1 MLQTCASVEH
11 AFQVE
16 KKKSRTSSLRINNRK
31 CCNYIIIFKKKTY
44 LKIFNPLLQGQGS
57 LLFRCLRLNY
67 CIYFHKYL
75 THVFQCVFFKAWHV
89 RSQDSFYC
97 WKYATRCHVNR
108 TCWCF
113 FFFCQLF
120 KFSIHSCTCYNIIL
134 FSAFLEYTNIRK
146 T

>member
-16 KKKSRTSSLRINNRK
+16 RKKSRTSSLRINNRK
-31 CCNYIIIFKKKTY
+31 CCNYIIIFKKTY

-113 FFFCQLF
+113 FFFFFFVNCL
-120 KFSIHSCTCYNIIL
+120 N
-134 FSAFLEYTNIRK
+134 FLSTVVHVITLYCFLRF
-146 T
+146 